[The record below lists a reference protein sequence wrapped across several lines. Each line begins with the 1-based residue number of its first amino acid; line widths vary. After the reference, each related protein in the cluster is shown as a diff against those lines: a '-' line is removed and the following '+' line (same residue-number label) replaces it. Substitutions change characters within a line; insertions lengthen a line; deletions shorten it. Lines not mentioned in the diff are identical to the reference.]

1 MRNSLE
7 VYKGGRE
14 RVRERR
20 ERGSEKTWRRGENQ
34 TLTVYKARG
43 TRVRVRRK
51 RVKWLGGKACQYTM
65 QEKRERERGGG
76 ERLLVLYNYAF
87 ALLCA
92 YIANTLSVCSILT
105 PSIHVCNYVKSLI

>member
-51 RVKWLGGKACQYTM
+51 RVKWLGGKACQHTM

-76 ERLLVLYNYAF
+76 ETVSNIQ
-87 ALLCA
+87 LCICTA
-92 YIANTLSVCSILT
+92 VCLHCQHFIVSV
-105 PSIHVCNYVKSLI
+105 